1 LQNLTHTTVIAPK
14 IRIFA
19 LTGRPFYITSSRYRS
34 MVTDYVTPMKK
45 TYALLGSPRISLQ
58 QGVDETVAWLHTQPK
73 YTPTP

>member
-1 LQNLTHTTVIAPK
+1 
-14 IRIFA
+14 
-19 LTGRPFYITSSRYRS
+19 
-34 MVTDYVTPMKK
+34 MKK